1 MKRIITF
8 CLLSMTVGILLTSCG
23 TSYSITKR
31 QHSKGYH
38 VSSNKKYTAPA
49 KIEKV
54 EEFNETAAN
63 QSAEEA
69 VFTKEINVT
78 PTLVSDLAE
87 TISTNS
93 VAEETK
99 GSKNTATAS
108 IYSISDSHTE
118 NDKSSKL
125 SERTIFT
132 PLSILK
138 TANTSLKSTVTAMQS
153 RSSGEGLSLLWIVII
168 VLLILWALGYIGGV
182 GSSGLIHLLLVIA
195 LILLILWLLRII

>member
-1 MKRIITF
+1 
-8 CLLSMTVGILLTSCG
+8 MTIGVFLTSCG
-23 TSYSITKR
+23 TSYSLTKR

-38 VSSNKKYTAPA
+38 ISSNKKYTAPA
-49 KIEKV
+49 KTEKV
-54 EEFNETAAN
+54 EDYNEITTN
-63 QSAEEA
+63 QLAEEV
-69 VFTKEINVT
+69 VFTKEINAV
-78 PTLVSDLAE
+78 PTIVNDVVE
-87 TISTNS
+87 TSTKNS

-108 IYSISDSHTE
+108 IYSTSDSHTAD
-118 NDKSSKL
+118 DKSSKL

-138 TANTSLKSTVTAMQS
+138 TANNSLKSSVTAMQS

-168 VLLILWALGYIGGV
+168 VLLILWALGYIGGI